1 MCAGRSDANLTLKH
15 LVLLLPDHPITAMM
29 HPAPVFVA
37 VLAAIRFSGAI
48 CFTMVTPRSSSSSHH
63 VARHVSSAATTRL
76 VTSSPPSSSPCS
88 RTTHTDSSMFAP
100 IEARAMSSL
109 TRWQSRLGASGETLG
124 EENIA
129 NPEEESEVASS
140 SGATNSEPGA
150 GGVAGVDLSKG
161 IAFEAPKPKVLEP
174 ENAEEESDSK
184 KVRVIIY
191 TVLSLVPF
199 VLLLPF
205 LGGRELM
212 PLDPSQM

>member
-1 MCAGRSDANLTLKH
+1 MTSDATHEQADANLTFKH

-29 HPAPVFVA
+29 YPTPVFVA

-48 CFTMVTPRSSSSSHH
+48 CFTMVTPRSSSSHH

-129 NPEEESEVASS
+129 NPEEESESSS

-161 IAFEAPKPKVLEP
+161 IAFEAPKPKALEP
-174 ENAEEESDSK
+174 ENAKEESDSK
-184 KVRVIIY
+184 KVG
-191 TVLSLVPF
+191 LWHLDSGDGGGSLAAAVP
-199 VLLLPF
+199 
-205 LGGRELM
+205 RAYW
-212 PLDPSQM
+212 